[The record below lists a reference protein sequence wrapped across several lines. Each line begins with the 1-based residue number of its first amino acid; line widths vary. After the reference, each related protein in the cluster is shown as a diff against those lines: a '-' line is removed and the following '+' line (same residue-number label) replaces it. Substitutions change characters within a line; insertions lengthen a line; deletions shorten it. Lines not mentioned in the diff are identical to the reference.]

1 MCTSCVKTSGRLA
14 GWPKCCNFAAVMK
27 QILLFLLVLSGI
39 SARAQEPADTT
50 DRELNLDE
58 VVVTKKADG
67 RRRSRVDPVNTEIIT
82 GTELFRAACC
92 NLGESFTTNPS
103 VDVSYNDA
111 ATGAR
116 QIKLL
121 GLAGTYV
128 QMLTENIPNFRGSA
142 LPYGLGFIPGPWI
155 QSIQVSKG
163 ASSVKN
169 GYESI
174 SGQIN
179 IEIKKPQAPQEV
191 MANAYTD
198 LNGKVEVNA
207 NANQWITKKLSTG
220 LLVHGEKSLTD
231 HDSNHDGFMDM
242 PRVDQVAAMNRWAYV
257 SRNYIGQAGVK
268 FLAEKRRSGQ
278 STHHAHPDGDMPL
291 YEIGISTVR
300 WEAFAKNAYIFDHA
314 NNGNVALILSGS
326 NNNQH
331 SHYGGK
337 LYHVAQGN
345 LYGQLMFERT
355 FTKRHELS
363 VGISCNYDRYSQNL
377 RLSHDVEAEPFGWKQ
392 HETVT
397 GAYAQYTFNADS
409 KLLAMGGVRYD
420 YSTVYGSMFT
430 PRLHMRWNI
439 TEPMTWH
446 FSAGRGFRAPHIM
459 AENAFLLASSRSL
472 VFEPN
477 IRQEEAWNFGTGLG
491 YTLYV
496 ANKPL
501 KLDGEYYYTRF
512 NHQLVVDMDTDPHKV
527 FFRDLSGRSY
537 SHTVQL
543 EVTYPL
549 IQDMSITAAYR
560 YTDVKVDYGRGPVQ
574 KPLTS
579 RHKGLLTIGYA
590 PMMGLWQF
598 DVTCSVT
605 GGGRM
610 PSPYTMGNGELS
622 WSPTYKAYPQLSAQ
636 ITRNFRHWAI
646 YIGGENLTNYRQ
658 QRPVIGGENPWGTG
672 FDATMVYGP
681 LHGANAYIGFRYTWN
696 RF

>member
-1 MCTSCVKTSGRLA
+1 MKKTA
-14 GWPKCCNFAAVMK
+14 II
-27 QILLFLLVLSGI
+27 ILLLSLFSVDI
-39 SARAQEPADTT
+39 QAQEPADTT
-50 DRELNLDE
+50 DRSLDLDE
-58 VVVTKKADG
+58 VVVTKRADG
-67 RRRSRVDPVNTEIIT
+67 RRRLRVDPVNTEIIS

-142 LPYGLGFIPGPWI
+142 LPYGLGYIAGPWI

-191 MANAYTD
+191 MANGYAD
-198 LNGKVEVNA
+198 LNGKLEVNA
-207 NANQWITKKLSTG
+207 NANQWITKELSTA
-220 LLVHGEKSLTD
+220 LLVHGEKSTAD
-231 HDSNHDGFMDM
+231 HDSNHDSFMDM
-242 PRVDQVAAMNRWAYV
+242 PRVDQVAVMNRWAYV

-278 STHHAHPDGDMPL
+278 SEHHRDMMSELPL
-291 YEIGISTVR
+291 YQINISTVR

-345 LYGQLMFERT
+345 LYAQLMFERN

-363 VGISCNYDRYSQNL
+363 VGLSCNYDRYSQQL
-377 RLSHDVEAEPFGWKQ
+377 RLSHDASVEPWAWKQ
-392 HETVT
+392 HETVA

-409 KLLAMGGVRYD
+409 KLLLMGGVRYD
-420 YSTVYGSMFT
+420 YSTDYGSMFT
-430 PRLHMRWNI
+430 PRLHARWNI
-439 TEPMTWH
+439 SDALTWNV
-446 FSAGRGFRAPHIM
+446 SAGRGYRAPHIM
-459 AENAFLLASSRSL
+459 AENAFLLASSRAL
-472 VFEPN
+472 IFDPDV
-477 IRQEEAWNFGTGLG
+477 RQEEAWNFGTGLG
-491 YTLYV
+491 YTVYV

-501 KLDGEYYYTRF
+501 KLEGEYYYTHF
-512 NHQLVVDMDTDPHKV
+512 THQLLVDMDSNPHAV
-527 FFRDLSGRSY
+527 YFRDLNGRSY
-537 SHTVQL
+537 SHTVQV
-543 EVTYPL
+543 EATYPL

-560 YTDVKVDYGRGPVQ
+560 FTDVKVDYGQGLVQ

-579 RHKGLLTIGYA
+579 RHKGLVTVGYA

-610 PSPYTMGNGELS
+610 PSPYRMADGGLS
-622 WSPTYKAYPQLSAQ
+622 WEPEYKAYPQLSAQ
-636 ITRNFRHWAI
+636 VTRNFRHWAV
-646 YIGGENLTNYRQ
+646 YVGGENLTNYRQ

-672 FDATMVYGP
+672 FDATMVYAP
-681 LHGANAYIGFRYTWN
+681 LHGANVYVGFRYTWN
-696 RF
+696 RY

>member
-1 MCTSCVKTSGRLA
+1 MKKTA
-14 GWPKCCNFAAVMK
+14 II
-27 QILLFLLVLSGI
+27 ILLLSLFSVDI
-39 SARAQEPADTT
+39 QAQEPADTT
-50 DRELNLDE
+50 DRSLDLDE
-58 VVVTKKADG
+58 VVVTKRADG
-67 RRRSRVDPVNTEIIT
+67 RRRLRVDPVNTEIIS

-142 LPYGLGFIPGPWI
+142 LPYGLGYIAGPWI

-191 MANAYTD
+191 MANGYAD
-198 LNGKVEVNA
+198 LNGKLEVNA
-207 NANQWITKKLSTG
+207 NANQWITKELSTA
-220 LLVHGEKSLTD
+220 LLVHGEKSTAD
-231 HDSNHDGFMDM
+231 HDSNHDSFMDM
-242 PRVDQVAAMNRWAYV
+242 PRVDQVAVMNRWAYV

-278 STHHAHPDGDMPL
+278 SEHHRDMMSELPL
-291 YEIGISTVR
+291 YQINISTVR

-345 LYGQLMFERT
+345 LYAQLMFERN

-363 VGISCNYDRYSQNL
+363 VGLSCNYDRYSQQL
-377 RLSHDVEAEPFGWKQ
+377 RLSHDASVEPWAWKQ
-392 HETVT
+392 HETVA

-409 KLLAMGGVRYD
+409 KLLLMGGVRYD
-420 YSTVYGSMFT
+420 YSTDYGSMFT
-430 PRLHMRWNI
+430 PRLHARWNI
-439 TEPMTWH
+439 SDALTWNV
-446 FSAGRGFRAPHIM
+446 SAGRGYRAPHIM
-459 AENAFLLASSRSL
+459 AENAFLLASSRAL
-472 VFEPN
+472 IFDPDV
-477 IRQEEAWNFGTGLG
+477 RQEEAWNFGTGLG
-491 YTLYV
+491 YTVYV

-501 KLDGEYYYTRF
+501 KLEGEYYYTHF
-512 NHQLVVDMDTDPHKV
+512 THQLLVDMDSNPHAV
-527 FFRDLSGRSY
+527 YFRDLNGRSY
-537 SHTVQL
+537 SHTVQV
-543 EVTYPL
+543 EATYPL

-560 YTDVKVDYGRGPVQ
+560 FTDVKVDYGQGLVQ
-574 KPLTS
+574 KLLTS
-579 RHKGLLTIGYA
+579 RHKGLVTVGYA

-610 PSPYTMGNGELS
+610 PSPYRMADGGLS
-622 WSPTYKAYPQLSAQ
+622 WEPEYKAYPQLSAQ
-636 ITRNFRHWAI
+636 VTRNFRHWAV
-646 YIGGENLTNYRQ
+646 YVGGENLTNYRQ

-672 FDATMVYGP
+672 FDATMVYAP
-681 LHGANAYIGFRYTWN
+681 LHGANVYVGFRYTWN
-696 RF
+696 RY

>member
-1 MCTSCVKTSGRLA
+1 MKKTA
-14 GWPKCCNFAAVMK
+14 II
-27 QILLFLLVLSGI
+27 ILLLSLFSI
-39 SARAQEPADTT
+39 DIQAQEPADTT
-50 DRELNLDE
+50 DRSLDLDE
-58 VVVTKKADG
+58 VVVTKRADG
-67 RRRSRVDPVNTEIIT
+67 RRRLRVDPVNTEIIS

-142 LPYGLGFIPGPWI
+142 LPYGLGYIAGPWI

-191 MANAYTD
+191 MANGYAD
-198 LNGKVEVNA
+198 LNGKLEVNA
-207 NANQWITKKLSTG
+207 NANQWITKELSTA
-220 LLVHGEKSLTD
+220 LLVHGEKSTAD
-231 HDSNHDGFMDM
+231 HDSNHDSFMDM
-242 PRVDQVAAMNRWAYV
+242 PRVDQVAVMNRWAYV

-278 STHHAHPDGDMPL
+278 SEHHRDMMSELPL
-291 YEIGISTVR
+291 YQINISTVR

-345 LYGQLMFERT
+345 LYAQLMFERN

-363 VGISCNYDRYSQNL
+363 VGLSCNYDRYSQQL
-377 RLSHDVEAEPFGWKQ
+377 RLSHDASVEPWAWKQ
-392 HETVT
+392 HETVA

-409 KLLAMGGVRYD
+409 KLLLMGGVRYD
-420 YSTVYGSMFT
+420 YSTDYGSMFT
-430 PRLHMRWNI
+430 PRLHARWNI
-439 TEPMTWH
+439 SDALTWNV
-446 FSAGRGFRAPHIM
+446 SAGRGYRAPHIM
-459 AENAFLLASSRSL
+459 AENAFLLASSRAL
-472 VFEPN
+472 IFDPDV
-477 IRQEEAWNFGTGLG
+477 RQEEAWNFGTGLG
-491 YTLYV
+491 YTVYV

-501 KLDGEYYYTRF
+501 KLEGEYYYTHF
-512 NHQLVVDMDTDPHKV
+512 THQLLVDMDSNPHAV
-527 FFRDLSGRSY
+527 YFRDLNGRSY
-537 SHTVQL
+537 SHTVQV
-543 EVTYPL
+543 EATYPL

-560 YTDVKVDYGRGPVQ
+560 FTDVKVDYGQGLVQ

-579 RHKGLLTIGYA
+579 RHKGLVTVGYA

-610 PSPYTMGNGELS
+610 PSPYRMADGGLS
-622 WSPTYKAYPQLSAQ
+622 WEPEYKAYPQLSAQ
-636 ITRNFRHWAI
+636 VTRNFRHWAV
-646 YIGGENLTNYRQ
+646 YVGGENLTNYRQ

-672 FDATMVYGP
+672 FDATMVYAP
-681 LHGANAYIGFRYTWN
+681 LHGANVYVGFRYTWN
-696 RF
+696 RY

>member
-1 MCTSCVKTSGRLA
+1 MKKTA
-14 GWPKCCNFAAVMK
+14 II
-27 QILLFLLVLSGI
+27 ILLLSLFSVNI
-39 SARAQEPADTT
+39 QAQEPADTT
-50 DRELNLDE
+50 DRSLDLDE
-58 VVVTKKADG
+58 VVVTKRADG
-67 RRRSRVDPVNTEIIT
+67 RRRLRVDPVNTEIIS

-142 LPYGLGFIPGPWI
+142 LPYGLGYIAGPWI

-191 MANAYTD
+191 MANGYAD
-198 LNGKVEVNA
+198 LNGKLEVNA
-207 NANQWITKKLSTG
+207 NANQWITKELSTA
-220 LLVHGEKSLTD
+220 LLVHGEKSTAD
-231 HDSNHDGFMDM
+231 HDSNHDSFMDM
-242 PRVDQVAAMNRWAYV
+242 PRVDQVAVMNRWAYV

-278 STHHAHPDGDMPL
+278 SEHHRDMMSELPL
-291 YEIGISTVR
+291 YQINISTVR

-345 LYGQLMFERT
+345 LYAQLMFERN

-363 VGISCNYDRYSQNL
+363 VGLSCNYDRYSQQL
-377 RLSHDVEAEPFGWKQ
+377 RLSHDASVEPWAWKQ
-392 HETVT
+392 HETVA

-409 KLLAMGGVRYD
+409 KLLLMGGVRYD
-420 YSTVYGSMFT
+420 YSTDYGSMFT
-430 PRLHMRWNI
+430 PRLHARWNI
-439 TEPMTWH
+439 SDALTWNV
-446 FSAGRGFRAPHIM
+446 SAGRGYRTPHIM
-459 AENAFLLASSRSL
+459 AENAFLLASSRAL
-472 VFEPN
+472 IFEPDV
-477 IRQEEAWNFGTGLG
+477 RQEEAWNFGTGLG
-491 YTLYV
+491 YTVYV

-501 KLDGEYYYTRF
+501 KLEGEYYYTHF
-512 NHQLVVDMDTDPHKV
+512 THQLLVDMDSNPHAV
-527 FFRDLSGRSY
+527 YFRDLNGRSY
-537 SHTVQL
+537 SHTVQV
-543 EVTYPL
+543 EATYPL

-560 YTDVKVDYGRGPVQ
+560 FTDVKVDYGQGLVQ

-579 RHKGLLTIGYA
+579 RHKGLVTVGYA

-610 PSPYTMGNGELS
+610 PSPYRMADGGLS
-622 WSPTYKAYPQLSAQ
+622 WEPEYKAYPQLSAQ
-636 ITRNFRHWAI
+636 VTRNFRHWAV
-646 YIGGENLTNYRQ
+646 YVGGENLTNYRQ

-672 FDATMVYGP
+672 FDATMVYAP
-681 LHGANAYIGFRYTWN
+681 LHGANVYVGFRYTWN
-696 RF
+696 RY

>member
-1 MCTSCVKTSGRLA
+1 MKKTA
-14 GWPKCCNFAAVMK
+14 II
-27 QILLFLLVLSGI
+27 ILLLSLFSVNI
-39 SARAQEPADTT
+39 QAQEPADTT
-50 DRELNLDE
+50 DRSLDLDE
-58 VVVTKKADG
+58 VVVTKRADG
-67 RRRSRVDPVNTEIIT
+67 RRRLRVDPVNTEIIS

-142 LPYGLGFIPGPWI
+142 LPYGLGYIAGPWI

-191 MANAYTD
+191 MANGYAD
-198 LNGKVEVNA
+198 LNGKLEVNA
-207 NANQWITKKLSTG
+207 NANQWITKELSTA
-220 LLVHGEKSLTD
+220 LLVHGEKSTAD
-231 HDSNHDGFMDM
+231 HDSNHDSFMDM
-242 PRVDQVAAMNRWAYV
+242 PRVDQVAVMNRWAYV

-278 STHHAHPDGDMPL
+278 SEHHRNMMSELPL
-291 YEIGISTVR
+291 YQINISTVR

-345 LYGQLMFERT
+345 LYAQLMFERN

-363 VGISCNYDRYSQNL
+363 VGLSCNYDRYSQQL
-377 RLSHDVEAEPFGWKQ
+377 RLSHDASVEPWAWKQ
-392 HETVT
+392 HETVA

-409 KLLAMGGVRYD
+409 KLLLMGGVRYD
-420 YSTVYGSMFT
+420 YSTDYGSMFT
-430 PRLHMRWNI
+430 PRLHARWNI
-439 TEPMTWH
+439 SDALTWNV
-446 FSAGRGFRAPHIM
+446 SAGRGYRAPHIM
-459 AENAFLLASSRSL
+459 AENAFLLASSRAL
-472 VFEPN
+472 IFDPDV
-477 IRQEEAWNFGTGLG
+477 RQEEAWNFGTGLG
-491 YTLYV
+491 YTVYV

-501 KLDGEYYYTRF
+501 KLEGEYYYTHF
-512 NHQLVVDMDTDPHKV
+512 THQLLVDMDSNPHAV
-527 FFRDLSGRSY
+527 YFRDLNGRSY
-537 SHTVQL
+537 SHTVQV
-543 EVTYPL
+543 EATYPL

-560 YTDVKVDYGRGPVQ
+560 FTDVKVDYGQGLVQ

-579 RHKGLLTIGYA
+579 RHKGLVTVGYA

-610 PSPYTMGNGELS
+610 PSPYRMADGGLS
-622 WSPTYKAYPQLSAQ
+622 WEPEYKAYPQLSAQ
-636 ITRNFRHWAI
+636 VTRNFRHWAV
-646 YIGGENLTNYRQ
+646 YVGGENLTNYRQ

-672 FDATMVYGP
+672 FDATMVYAP
-681 LHGANAYIGFRYTWN
+681 LHGANVYVGFRYTWN
-696 RF
+696 RY

>member
-1 MCTSCVKTSGRLA
+1 MKKTA
-14 GWPKCCNFAAVMK
+14 II
-27 QILLFLLVLSGI
+27 ILLLSLFSVDI
-39 SARAQEPADTT
+39 QAQEPADTT
-50 DRELNLDE
+50 DRSLDLDE
-58 VVVTKKADG
+58 VVVTKRADG
-67 RRRSRVDPVNTEIIT
+67 RRRLRVDPVNTEIIS

-142 LPYGLGFIPGPWI
+142 LPYGLGYIAGPWI

-191 MANAYTD
+191 MANGYAD
-198 LNGKVEVNA
+198 LNGKLEVNA
-207 NANQWITKKLSTG
+207 NANQWITKELSTA
-220 LLVHGEKSLTD
+220 LLVHGEKSTAD
-231 HDSNHDGFMDM
+231 HDSNHDSFMDM
-242 PRVDQVAAMNRWAYV
+242 PRVDQVAVMNRWAYV

-278 STHHAHPDGDMPL
+278 SEHHRDMMSELPL
-291 YEIGISTVR
+291 YQINISTVR

-314 NNGNVALILSGS
+314 NNGNVALMLSGS

-345 LYGQLMFERT
+345 LYAQLMFERN

-363 VGISCNYDRYSQNL
+363 VGLSCNYDRYSQQL
-377 RLSHDVEAEPFGWKQ
+377 RLSHDASVEPWAWKQ
-392 HETVT
+392 HETVA

-409 KLLAMGGVRYD
+409 KLLLMGGVRYD
-420 YSTVYGSMFT
+420 YSTDYGSMFT
-430 PRLHMRWNI
+430 PRLHARWNI
-439 TEPMTWH
+439 SDALTWNV
-446 FSAGRGFRAPHIM
+446 SAGRGYRAPHIM
-459 AENAFLLASSRSL
+459 AENAFLLASSRAL
-472 VFEPN
+472 IFDPDV
-477 IRQEEAWNFGTGLG
+477 RQEEAWNFGTGLG
-491 YTLYV
+491 YTVYV

-501 KLDGEYYYTRF
+501 KLEGEYYYTHF
-512 NHQLVVDMDTDPHKV
+512 THQLLVDMDSNPHAV
-527 FFRDLSGRSY
+527 YFRDLNGRSY
-537 SHTVQL
+537 SHTVQV
-543 EVTYPL
+543 EATYPL

-560 YTDVKVDYGRGPVQ
+560 FTDVKVDYGHGLVQ

-579 RHKGLLTIGYA
+579 RHKGLVTVGYA

-610 PSPYTMGNGELS
+610 PSPYRMADGGLS
-622 WSPTYKAYPQLSAQ
+622 WEPEYKAYPQLSAQ
-636 ITRNFRHWAI
+636 VTRNFRHWAV
-646 YIGGENLTNYRQ
+646 YVGGENLTNYRQ

-672 FDATMVYGP
+672 FDATMVYAP
-681 LHGANAYIGFRYTWN
+681 LHGANVYVGFRYTWN
-696 RF
+696 RY

>member
-1 MCTSCVKTSGRLA
+1 MKKTA
-14 GWPKCCNFAAVMK
+14 II
-27 QILLFLLVLSGI
+27 ILLLSLFSVNI
-39 SARAQEPADTT
+39 QAQEPADTT
-50 DRELNLDE
+50 DRSLDLDE
-58 VVVTKKADG
+58 VVVTKRADG
-67 RRRSRVDPVNTEIIT
+67 RRRLRVDPVNTEIIS

-142 LPYGLGFIPGPWI
+142 LPYGLGYIAGPWI

-191 MANAYTD
+191 MANGYAD
-198 LNGKVEVNA
+198 LNGKLEVNA
-207 NANQWITKKLSTG
+207 NANQWITKELSTA
-220 LLVHGEKSLTD
+220 LLVHGEKSTAD
-231 HDSNHDGFMDM
+231 HDSNHDSFMDM
-242 PRVDQVAAMNRWAYV
+242 PRVDQVAVMNRWAYV

-278 STHHAHPDGDMPL
+278 SEHHRNMMSELPL
-291 YEIGISTVR
+291 YQINISTVR

-314 NNGNVALILSGS
+314 NNGNVALMLSGS

-345 LYGQLMFERT
+345 LYAQLMFERN

-363 VGISCNYDRYSQNL
+363 VGLSCNYDRYSQQL
-377 RLSHDVEAEPFGWKQ
+377 RLSHDASVEPWAWKQ
-392 HETVT
+392 HETVA
-397 GAYAQYTFNADS
+397 GAYAQYTFIADS
-409 KLLAMGGVRYD
+409 KLLLMGGVRYD
-420 YSTVYGSMFT
+420 YSTDYGSMFT
-430 PRLHMRWNI
+430 PRLHARWNI
-439 TEPMTWH
+439 SDALTWNV
-446 FSAGRGFRAPHIM
+446 SAGRGYRAPHIM
-459 AENAFLLASSRSL
+459 AENAFLLASSRAL
-472 VFEPN
+472 IFDPDV
-477 IRQEEAWNFGTGLG
+477 RQEEAWNFGTGLG
-491 YTLYV
+491 YTVYV

-501 KLDGEYYYTRF
+501 KLEGEYYYTHF
-512 NHQLVVDMDTDPHKV
+512 THQLLVDMDSNPHAV
-527 FFRDLSGRSY
+527 YFRDLNGRSY
-537 SHTVQL
+537 SHTVQV
-543 EVTYPL
+543 EATYPL

-560 YTDVKVDYGRGPVQ
+560 FTDVKVDYGQGLVQ

-579 RHKGLLTIGYA
+579 RHKGLVTVGYA

-610 PSPYTMGNGELS
+610 PSPYRMADGGMS
-622 WSPTYKAYPQLSAQ
+622 WEPEYKAYPQLSAQ
-636 ITRNFRHWAI
+636 VTRNFRHWAV
-646 YIGGENLTNYRQ
+646 YVGGENHTNYRQ

-672 FDATMVYGP
+672 FDATMVYAP
-681 LHGANAYIGFRYTWN
+681 LHGANVYVGFRYTWN
-696 RF
+696 RY

>member
-1 MCTSCVKTSGRLA
+1 MKKTA
-14 GWPKCCNFAAVMK
+14 II
-27 QILLFLLVLSGI
+27 ILLLSLFSVNI
-39 SARAQEPADTT
+39 QAQEPADTT
-50 DRELNLDE
+50 DRSLDLDE
-58 VVVTKKADG
+58 VVVTKRADG
-67 RRRSRVDPVNTEIIT
+67 RRRLRVDPVNTEIIS

-142 LPYGLGFIPGPWI
+142 LPYGLGYIAGPWI

-191 MANAYTD
+191 MANGYAD
-198 LNGKVEVNA
+198 LNGKLEVNA
-207 NANQWITKKLSTG
+207 NANQWITKELSTS
-220 LLVHGEKSLTD
+220 LLVHGEKSTAD
-231 HDSNHDGFMDM
+231 HDSNHDSFMDM
-242 PRVDQVAAMNRWAYV
+242 PRVDQVAVMNRWAYV

-278 STHHAHPDGDMPL
+278 SEHHRDMMSEQPL
-291 YEIGISTVR
+291 YQINISTVR

-345 LYGQLMFERT
+345 LYAQLMFERN
-355 FTKRHELS
+355 FTKRHELN
-363 VGISCNYDRYSQNL
+363 VGLSCNYDRYSQQL
-377 RLSHDVEAEPFGWKQ
+377 RLSHDASVEPWAWKQ
-392 HETVT
+392 HETVA

-409 KLLAMGGVRYD
+409 KLLLMGGVRYD
-420 YSTVYGSMFT
+420 YSTDYGSMFT
-430 PRLHMRWNI
+430 PRLHARWNI
-439 TEPMTWH
+439 SDALTWNV
-446 FSAGRGFRAPHIM
+446 SAGRGYRAPHIM
-459 AENAFLLASSRSL
+459 AENAFLLASSRAL
-472 VFEPN
+472 IFDPDV
-477 IRQEEAWNFGTGLG
+477 RQEEAWNFGTGLG
-491 YTLYV
+491 YTVYV

-501 KLDGEYYYTRF
+501 KLEGEYYYTHF
-512 NHQLVVDMDTDPHKV
+512 THQLLVDMDSNPHAV
-527 FFRDLSGRSY
+527 YFRDLNGRSY
-537 SHTVQL
+537 SHTVQV
-543 EVTYPL
+543 EATYPL

-560 YTDVKVDYGRGPVQ
+560 FTDVKVDYGQGLVQ

-579 RHKGLLTIGYA
+579 RHKGLVTVGYA

-610 PSPYTMGNGELS
+610 PSPYRMADGGLS
-622 WSPTYKAYPQLSAQ
+622 WEPEYKAYPQLSAQ
-636 ITRNFRHWAI
+636 VTRNFRHWAV
-646 YIGGENLTNYRQ
+646 YVGGENLTNYRQ

-672 FDATMVYGP
+672 FDATMVYAP
-681 LHGANAYIGFRYTWN
+681 LHGANVYVGFRYTWN
-696 RF
+696 RY

>member
-1 MCTSCVKTSGRLA
+1 MKKTA
-14 GWPKCCNFAAVMK
+14 II
-27 QILLFLLVLSGI
+27 ILLLSLFSVNI
-39 SARAQEPADTT
+39 QAQEPADTT
-50 DRELNLDE
+50 DRSLDLDE
-58 VVVTKKADG
+58 VVVTKRADG
-67 RRRSRVDPVNTEIIT
+67 RRRLRVDPVNTEIIS

-142 LPYGLGFIPGPWI
+142 LPYGLGYIAGPWI

-191 MANAYTD
+191 MANGYAD
-198 LNGKVEVNA
+198 LNGKLEVNA
-207 NANQWITKKLSTG
+207 NANQWITKELSTA
-220 LLVHGEKSLTD
+220 LLVHGEKSTAD
-231 HDSNHDGFMDM
+231 HDSNHDSFMDM
-242 PRVDQVAAMNRWAYV
+242 PRVDQVAVMNRWAYV

-278 STHHAHPDGDMPL
+278 SGHHRNMMSELPL
-291 YEIGISTVR
+291 YQINISTVR

-314 NNGNVALILSGS
+314 NNGNVALMLSGS

-345 LYGQLMFERT
+345 LYAQLMFERN

-363 VGISCNYDRYSQNL
+363 VGLSCNYDRYSQQL
-377 RLSHDVEAEPFGWKQ
+377 RLSHDASVEPWAWKQ
-392 HETVT
+392 HETVA

-409 KLLAMGGVRYD
+409 KLLLMGGVRYD
-420 YSTVYGSMFT
+420 YSTDYGSMFT
-430 PRLHMRWNI
+430 PRLHARWNI
-439 TEPMTWH
+439 SDALTWNV
-446 FSAGRGFRAPHIM
+446 SAGRGYRAPHIM
-459 AENAFLLASSRSL
+459 AENAFLLASSRAL
-472 VFEPN
+472 IFDPDV
-477 IRQEEAWNFGTGLG
+477 RQEEAWNFGTGLG
-491 YTLYV
+491 YTVYV

-501 KLDGEYYYTRF
+501 KLEGEYYYTHF
-512 NHQLVVDMDTDPHKV
+512 THQLLVDMDSNPHAV
-527 FFRDLSGRSY
+527 YFRDLNGRSY
-537 SHTVQL
+537 SHTVQV
-543 EVTYPL
+543 EATYPL

-560 YTDVKVDYGRGPVQ
+560 FTDVKVDYGQGLVQ

-579 RHKGLLTIGYA
+579 RHKGLVTVGYA

-610 PSPYTMGNGELS
+610 PSPYRMADGGLS
-622 WSPTYKAYPQLSAQ
+622 WEPEYKAYPQLSAQ
-636 ITRNFRHWAI
+636 VTRNFRHWAV
-646 YIGGENLTNYRQ
+646 YVGGENLTNYRQ
-658 QRPVIGGENPWGTG
+658 QRPVIGGENPRGTG
-672 FDATMVYGP
+672 FDATMVYAP
-681 LHGANAYIGFRYTWN
+681 LHGANVYVGFRYTWN
-696 RF
+696 RY

>member
-1 MCTSCVKTSGRLA
+1 MKKTA
-14 GWPKCCNFAAVMK
+14 II
-27 QILLFLLVLSGI
+27 ILLLSLFSVNI
-39 SARAQEPADTT
+39 QAQEPADTT
-50 DRELNLDE
+50 DRSLDLDE
-58 VVVTKKADG
+58 VVVTKRADG
-67 RRRSRVDPVNTEIIT
+67 RRRLRVDPVNTEIIS

-142 LPYGLGFIPGPWI
+142 LPYGLGYIAGPWI

-191 MANAYTD
+191 MANGYAD
-198 LNGKVEVNA
+198 LNGKLEVNA
-207 NANQWITKKLSTG
+207 NANQWITKELSTA
-220 LLVHGEKSLTD
+220 LLVHGEKSTTD
-231 HDSNHDGFMDM
+231 HDSNHDSFMDM
-242 PRVDQVAAMNRWAYV
+242 PRVDQVAVMNRWAYV

-278 STHHAHPDGDMPL
+278 SEHHRDMMSELPL
-291 YEIGISTVR
+291 YQINISTVR

-345 LYGQLMFERT
+345 LYAQLMFERN

-363 VGISCNYDRYSQNL
+363 VGLSCNYDRYSQQL
-377 RLSHDVEAEPFGWKQ
+377 RLSHDASVEPWAWKQ
-392 HETVT
+392 HETVA

-409 KLLAMGGVRYD
+409 KLLLMGGVRYD
-420 YSTVYGSMFT
+420 YSTDYGSMFT
-430 PRLHMRWNI
+430 PRLHARWNI
-439 TEPMTWH
+439 SDALTWNV
-446 FSAGRGFRAPHIM
+446 SAGRGYRAPHIM
-459 AENAFLLASSRSL
+459 AENTFLLASSRAL
-472 VFEPN
+472 IFDPDV
-477 IRQEEAWNFGTGLG
+477 RQEEAWNFGTGLG
-491 YTLYV
+491 YTVYV

-501 KLDGEYYYTRF
+501 KLEGEYYYTHF
-512 NHQLVVDMDTDPHKV
+512 THQLLVDMDSNPHAV
-527 FFRDLSGRSY
+527 YFRDLNGRSY
-537 SHTVQL
+537 SHTVQV
-543 EVTYPL
+543 EATYPL

-560 YTDVKVDYGRGPVQ
+560 FTDVKVDYGQGLVQ

-579 RHKGLLTIGYA
+579 RHKGLVTVGYA
-590 PMMGLWQF
+590 PKMGLWQF

-610 PSPYTMGNGELS
+610 PSPYRMADGGLS
-622 WSPTYKAYPQLSAQ
+622 WELEYKAYPQLSAQ
-636 ITRNFRHWAI
+636 VTRNFRHWAV
-646 YIGGENLTNYRQ
+646 YVGGENLTNYRQ

-672 FDATMVYGP
+672 FDATMVYAP
-681 LHGANAYIGFRYTWN
+681 LHGANVYVGFRYTWN
-696 RF
+696 RY

>member
-1 MCTSCVKTSGRLA
+1 MKKTA
-14 GWPKCCNFAAVMK
+14 II
-27 QILLFLLVLSGI
+27 ILLLSLFSVDI
-39 SARAQEPADTT
+39 QAQEPADTT
-50 DRELNLDE
+50 DRSLDLDE
-58 VVVTKKADG
+58 VVVTKRADG
-67 RRRSRVDPVNTEIIT
+67 RRRLRVDPVNTEIIS

-142 LPYGLGFIPGPWI
+142 LPYGLGYIAGPWI
-155 QSIQVSKG
+155 QSIQVGKG

-191 MANAYTD
+191 MANGYAD
-198 LNGKVEVNA
+198 LNGKLEVNA
-207 NANQWITKKLSTG
+207 NANQWITKELSTA
-220 LLVHGEKSLTD
+220 LLVHGEKSTAD
-231 HDSNHDGFMDM
+231 HDSNHDSFMDM
-242 PRVDQVAAMNRWAYV
+242 PRVDQVAVMNRWAYV

-278 STHHAHPDGDMPL
+278 SEHHRDMMSELPL
-291 YEIGISTVR
+291 YQINISTVR

-331 SHYGGK
+331 SHYGDK

-345 LYGQLMFERT
+345 LYAQLMFERN

-363 VGISCNYDRYSQNL
+363 VGLSCNYDRYSQQL
-377 RLSHDVEAEPFGWKQ
+377 RLSHDASVEPWAWKQ
-392 HETVT
+392 HETVA

-409 KLLAMGGVRYD
+409 KLLLMGGVRYD
-420 YSTVYGSMFT
+420 YSTDYGSMFT
-430 PRLHMRWNI
+430 PRLHARWNI
-439 TEPMTWH
+439 SDALTWNV
-446 FSAGRGFRAPHIM
+446 SAGRGYRAPHIM
-459 AENAFLLASSRSL
+459 AENAFLLASSRAL
-472 VFEPN
+472 IFDPDV
-477 IRQEEAWNFGTGLG
+477 RQEEAWNFGTGLG
-491 YTLYV
+491 YTVYV

-501 KLDGEYYYTRF
+501 KLEGEYYYTHF
-512 NHQLVVDMDTDPHKV
+512 THQLLVDMDSNPHAV
-527 FFRDLSGRSY
+527 YFRDLNGRSY
-537 SHTVQL
+537 SHTVQV
-543 EVTYPL
+543 EATYPL

-560 YTDVKVDYGRGPVQ
+560 FTDVKVDYGQGLVQ

-579 RHKGLLTIGYA
+579 RHKGLVTVGYA

-610 PSPYTMGNGELS
+610 PSPYRMADGGLS
-622 WSPTYKAYPQLSAQ
+622 WEPEYKAYPQLSAQ
-636 ITRNFRHWAI
+636 VTRNFRHWAV
-646 YIGGENLTNYRQ
+646 YVGGENLTNYRQ
-658 QRPVIGGENPWGTG
+658 QRPVIGSENPWGTG
-672 FDATMVYGP
+672 FDATMVYAP
-681 LHGANAYIGFRYTWN
+681 LHGANVYVGFRYTWN
-696 RF
+696 RY

>member
-1 MCTSCVKTSGRLA
+1 MKKTA
-14 GWPKCCNFAAVMK
+14 II
-27 QILLFLLVLSGI
+27 ILLLSLFSI
-39 SARAQEPADTT
+39 DIQAQEPADTT
-50 DRELNLDE
+50 DRSLDLDE
-58 VVVTKKADG
+58 VVVTKRADG
-67 RRRSRVDPVNTEIIT
+67 RRRLRVDPVNTEIIS

-142 LPYGLGFIPGPWI
+142 LPYGLGYIAGPWI

-191 MANAYTD
+191 MANGYAD
-198 LNGKVEVNA
+198 LNGKLEVNA
-207 NANQWITKKLSTG
+207 NANQWITKELSTA
-220 LLVHGEKSLTD
+220 LLVHGEKSTAD
-231 HDSNHDGFMDM
+231 HDSNHDSFMDM
-242 PRVDQVAAMNRWAYV
+242 PRVDQVAVMNRWAYV

-278 STHHAHPDGDMPL
+278 SEHHRNMMSELPL
-291 YEIGISTVR
+291 YQINIATVR

-314 NNGNVALILSGS
+314 NNGNVALMLSGS

-345 LYGQLMFERT
+345 LYAQLMFERN

-363 VGISCNYDRYSQNL
+363 VGLSCNYDRYSQQL
-377 RLSHDVEAEPFGWKQ
+377 RLSHDASVEPWAWKQ
-392 HETVT
+392 HETVA

-409 KLLAMGGVRYD
+409 KLLLMGGVRYD
-420 YSTVYGSMFT
+420 YSTDYGSMFT
-430 PRLHMRWNI
+430 PRLHARWNI
-439 TEPMTWH
+439 SDALTWNV
-446 FSAGRGFRAPHIM
+446 SAGRGYRAPHIM
-459 AENAFLLASSRSL
+459 AENAFLLASSRAL
-472 VFEPN
+472 IFDPDV
-477 IRQEEAWNFGTGLG
+477 RQEEAWNFGTGLG
-491 YTLYV
+491 YTVYV

-501 KLDGEYYYTRF
+501 KLEGEYYYTHF
-512 NHQLVVDMDTDPHKV
+512 THQLLVDMDSNPHAV
-527 FFRDLSGRSY
+527 YFRDLNGHSY
-537 SHTVQL
+537 SHTVQV
-543 EVTYPL
+543 EATYPL

-560 YTDVKVDYGRGPVQ
+560 FTDVKVDYGQGLVQ

-579 RHKGLLTIGYA
+579 RHKGLVTVGYA

-610 PSPYTMGNGELS
+610 PSPYRMADGGLS
-622 WSPTYKAYPQLSAQ
+622 WEPEYKAYPQLSAQ
-636 ITRNFRHWAI
+636 VTRNFRHWAV
-646 YIGGENLTNYRQ
+646 YVGGENLTNYRQ

-672 FDATMVYGP
+672 FDATMVYAP
-681 LHGANAYIGFRYTWN
+681 LHGANVYVGFRYTWN
-696 RF
+696 RY

>member
-1 MCTSCVKTSGRLA
+1 MKKTA
-14 GWPKCCNFAAVMK
+14 IT
-27 QILLFLLVLSGI
+27 ILLLSLFCVNNQ
-39 SARAQEPADTT
+39 AQEPADTT
-50 DRELNLDE
+50 DRSLDLDE
-58 VVVTKKADG
+58 VVVTKRADG
-67 RRRSRVDPVNTEIIT
+67 RRRLRVDPVNTEIIS

-142 LPYGLGFIPGPWI
+142 LPYGLGYIAGPWI

-191 MANAYTD
+191 MANGYAD
-198 LNGKVEVNA
+198 LNGKLEVNA
-207 NANQWITKKLSTG
+207 NANQWITKELSTA
-220 LLVHGEKSLTD
+220 LLVHGEKSTAD
-231 HDSNHDGFMDM
+231 HDSNHDSFMDM
-242 PRVDQVAAMNRWAYV
+242 PRVDQVAVMNRWAYV

-278 STHHAHPDGDMPL
+278 SEHHRDMMSEQPL
-291 YEIGISTVR
+291 YQINISTVR

-314 NNGNVALILSGS
+314 NNGNVALMLSGS

-345 LYGQLMFERT
+345 LYAQLMFERN

-363 VGISCNYDRYSQNL
+363 VGLSCNYDRYSQQL
-377 RLSHDVEAEPFGWKQ
+377 RLSHDASVEPWAWKQ
-392 HETVT
+392 HETVA

-409 KLLAMGGVRYD
+409 KLLLMGGVRYD
-420 YSTVYGSMFT
+420 YSTDYGSMFT
-430 PRLHMRWNI
+430 PRLHARWNI
-439 TEPMTWH
+439 SDALTWNV
-446 FSAGRGFRAPHIM
+446 SAGRGYRAPHIM
-459 AENAFLLASSRSL
+459 AENAFLLASSRAL
-472 VFEPN
+472 VFDPDV
-477 IRQEEAWNFGTGLG
+477 RQEEAWNFGTGLG
-491 YTLYV
+491 YTVYV

-501 KLDGEYYYTRF
+501 KLEGEYYYTHF
-512 NHQLVVDMDTDPHKV
+512 THQLLVDMDSNPHAV
-527 FFRDLSGRSY
+527 YFRDLNGRSY
-537 SHTVQL
+537 SHTVQV
-543 EVTYPL
+543 EATYPL

-560 YTDVKVDYGRGPVQ
+560 YTDVKVDYGQGLVQ

-579 RHKGLLTIGYA
+579 RHKGLVTVGYA

-605 GGGRM
+605 GGCRM
-610 PSPYTMGNGELS
+610 PSPYRMADGRQS
-622 WSPTYKAYPQLSAQ
+622 WEPEYKAYPQLSAQ
-636 ITRNFRHWAI
+636 VTRNFRHWAV
-646 YIGGENLTNYRQ
+646 YVGGENLTNYRQ
-658 QRPVIGGENPWGTG
+658 QRLVIGGENPWGTG
-672 FDATMVYGP
+672 FDATMVYAP
-681 LHGANAYIGFRYTWN
+681 LHGANVYVGFRYTWN
-696 RF
+696 RY

>member
-1 MCTSCVKTSGRLA
+1 MKKTA
-14 GWPKCCNFAAVMK
+14 II
-27 QILLFLLVLSGI
+27 ILLLSLFSVNI
-39 SARAQEPADTT
+39 QAQEPADTT
-50 DRELNLDE
+50 DRSLDLDE
-58 VVVTKKADG
+58 VVVTKRADG
-67 RRRSRVDPVNTEIIT
+67 RRRLRVDPVNTEIIS

-142 LPYGLGFIPGPWI
+142 LPYGLGYIAGPWI

-174 SGQIN
+174 TGQIN

-191 MANAYTD
+191 MANGYAD
-198 LNGKVEVNA
+198 LNGKLEVNA
-207 NANQWITKKLSTG
+207 NANQWITKELSTA
-220 LLVHGEKSLTD
+220 LLVHGEKSTAD
-231 HDSNHDGFMDM
+231 HDSNHDSFMDM
-242 PRVDQVAAMNRWAYV
+242 PRVDQVAVMNRWAYV

-278 STHHAHPDGDMPL
+278 SEHHRDMMSEQPL
-291 YEIGISTVR
+291 YQINISTVR

-345 LYGQLMFERT
+345 LYAQLMFERN

-363 VGISCNYDRYSQNL
+363 VGLSCNYDRYSQRL
-377 RLSHDVEAEPFGWKQ
+377 RLSHDASVEPWAWKQ
-392 HETVT
+392 HETVA

-409 KLLAMGGVRYD
+409 KLLLMGGVRYD
-420 YSTVYGSMFT
+420 YSTDYGSMFT
-430 PRLHMRWNI
+430 PRLHARWNI
-439 TEPMTWH
+439 SDALTWNV
-446 FSAGRGFRAPHIM
+446 SAGRGYRAPHMM
-459 AENAFLLASSRSL
+459 AENAFLLASSRAL
-472 VFEPN
+472 IFDPDV
-477 IRQEEAWNFGTGLG
+477 RQEEAWNFGTGLG
-491 YTLYV
+491 YTVYV

-501 KLDGEYYYTRF
+501 KLEGEYYYTHF
-512 NHQLVVDMDTDPHKV
+512 THQLLVDMDSNPHAV
-527 FFRDLSGRSY
+527 YFRDLNGRSY
-537 SHTVQL
+537 SHTVQV
-543 EVTYPL
+543 EATYPL

-560 YTDVKVDYGRGPVQ
+560 FTDVKVDYGQGLVQ

-579 RHKGLLTIGYA
+579 RHKGLVTVGYA

-610 PSPYTMGNGELS
+610 PSPYRMADGGLS
-622 WSPTYKAYPQLSAQ
+622 WESEYKAYPQLSAQ
-636 ITRNFRHWAI
+636 VTRNFRHWAV
-646 YIGGENLTNYRQ
+646 YVGGENLTNYRQ
-658 QRPVIGGENPWGTG
+658 QRPVVGGENPWGTG
-672 FDATMVYGP
+672 FDATMVYAP
-681 LHGANAYIGFRYTWN
+681 LHGANVYVGFRYTWN
-696 RF
+696 RY

>member
-1 MCTSCVKTSGRLA
+1 MKKTA
-14 GWPKCCNFAAVMK
+14 II
-27 QILLFLLVLSGI
+27 ILLLSLFSVDI
-39 SARAQEPADTT
+39 QAQEPADTT
-50 DRELNLDE
+50 DRSLDLDE
-58 VVVTKKADG
+58 VVVTKRADG
-67 RRRSRVDPVNTEIIT
+67 RRRLRVDPVNTEIIS

-142 LPYGLGFIPGPWI
+142 LPYGLGYIAGPWI

-191 MANAYTD
+191 MANGYAD
-198 LNGKVEVNA
+198 LNGKLEVNA
-207 NANQWITKKLSTG
+207 NANQWITKELSTA
-220 LLVHGEKSLTD
+220 LLVHGEKSTAD
-231 HDSNHDGFMDM
+231 HDSNHDSFMDM
-242 PRVDQVAAMNRWAYV
+242 PRVDQVAVMNRWAYV

-278 STHHAHPDGDMPL
+278 SEHHRDMMSELPL
-291 YEIGISTVR
+291 YQINISTVR

-345 LYGQLMFERT
+345 LYAQLMFERN

-363 VGISCNYDRYSQNL
+363 VGLSCNYDRYSQQL
-377 RLSHDVEAEPFGWKQ
+377 RLSHDASVEPWAWKQ
-392 HETVT
+392 HETVA

-409 KLLAMGGVRYD
+409 KLLLMGGVRYD
-420 YSTVYGSMFT
+420 YSTDYGSMFT
-430 PRLHMRWNI
+430 PRLHARWNI
-439 TEPMTWH
+439 SDALTWNV
-446 FSAGRGFRAPHIM
+446 SAGRGYRAPHIM
-459 AENAFLLASSRSL
+459 AENAFLLASSRAL
-472 VFEPN
+472 IFDPDV
-477 IRQEEAWNFGTGLG
+477 RQEEAWNFGTGLG
-491 YTLYV
+491 YTVYV

-501 KLDGEYYYTRF
+501 KLEGEYYYTHF
-512 NHQLVVDMDTDPHKV
+512 THQLLVDMDSNPHAV
-527 FFRDLSGRSY
+527 YFRDLNGRSY
-537 SHTVQL
+537 SHTVQV
-543 EVTYPL
+543 EATYPL

-560 YTDVKVDYGRGPVQ
+560 FTDVKVDYGQGLVQ

-579 RHKGLLTIGYA
+579 RHKGLVTVGYA

-610 PSPYTMGNGELS
+610 PSPYRMADGGLS
-622 WSPTYKAYPQLSAQ
+622 WEPEYKAYPQLSAQ
-636 ITRNFRHWAI
+636 VTRNFRHWAV
-646 YIGGENLTNYRQ
+646 YVGGENLTNYRQ
-658 QRPVIGGENPWGTG
+658 RRPVIGGENPWGTG
-672 FDATMVYGP
+672 FDATMVYAP
-681 LHGANAYIGFRYTWN
+681 LHGANVYVGFRYTWN
-696 RF
+696 RY

>member
-1 MCTSCVKTSGRLA
+1 MKKTA
-14 GWPKCCNFAAVMK
+14 II
-27 QILLFLLVLSGI
+27 ILLLSLFSVNI
-39 SARAQEPADTT
+39 QAQEPADTT
-50 DRELNLDE
+50 DRSLDLDE
-58 VVVTKKADG
+58 VVVTKRADG
-67 RRRSRVDPVNTEIIT
+67 RRRLRVDPVNTEIIS

-142 LPYGLGFIPGPWI
+142 LPYGLGYIAGPWI

-191 MANAYTD
+191 MANGYAD
-198 LNGKVEVNA
+198 LNGKLEVNA
-207 NANQWITKKLSTG
+207 NANQWITKELSTA
-220 LLVHGEKSLTD
+220 LLVHGEKSTAD
-231 HDSNHDGFMDM
+231 HDSNHDSFMDM
-242 PRVDQVAAMNRWAYV
+242 PRVDQVAVMNRWAYV

-278 STHHAHPDGDMPL
+278 SEHHRNMMSELPL
-291 YEIGISTVR
+291 YQINISTVR

-345 LYGQLMFERT
+345 LYAQLMFERN

-363 VGISCNYDRYSQNL
+363 VGLSCNYDRYSQQL
-377 RLSHDVEAEPFGWKQ
+377 RLSHDASVEPWAWKQ
-392 HETVT
+392 HETVA

-409 KLLAMGGVRYD
+409 KLLLMGGVRYD
-420 YSTVYGSMFT
+420 YSTDYGSMFT
-430 PRLHMRWNI
+430 PRLHARWNI
-439 TEPMTWH
+439 SDALTWNV
-446 FSAGRGFRAPHIM
+446 SAGRGYRAPHIM
-459 AENAFLLASSRSL
+459 AENAFLLASSRAL
-472 VFEPN
+472 IFDPDV
-477 IRQEEAWNFGTGLG
+477 RQEEAWNFGSGLG
-491 YTLYV
+491 YTVYV

-501 KLDGEYYYTRF
+501 KLEGEYYYTHF
-512 NHQLVVDMDTDPHKV
+512 THQLLVDMDSNPHAV
-527 FFRDLSGRSY
+527 YFRDLNGRSY
-537 SHTVQL
+537 SHTVQV
-543 EVTYPL
+543 EATYPL

-560 YTDVKVDYGRGPVQ
+560 FTDVKVDYGQGLVQ

-579 RHKGLLTIGYA
+579 RHKGLVTVGYA

-610 PSPYTMGNGELS
+610 PSPYRMADGGLS
-622 WSPTYKAYPQLSAQ
+622 WEPEYKAYPQLSAQ
-636 ITRNFRHWAI
+636 VTRNFRHWAV
-646 YIGGENLTNYRQ
+646 YVGGENLTNYRQ

-672 FDATMVYGP
+672 FDATMVYAP
-681 LHGANAYIGFRYTWN
+681 LHGANVYVGFRYTWN
-696 RF
+696 RY

>member
-1 MCTSCVKTSGRLA
+1 MKKTA
-14 GWPKCCNFAAVMK
+14 II
-27 QILLFLLVLSGI
+27 ILLLSLFSI
-39 SARAQEPADTT
+39 DIQAQEPADTT
-50 DRELNLDE
+50 DRSLDLDE
-58 VVVTKKADG
+58 VVVTKRADG
-67 RRRSRVDPVNTEIIT
+67 RRRLRVDPVNTEIIS

-142 LPYGLGFIPGPWI
+142 LPYGLGYIAGPWI

-191 MANAYTD
+191 MANGYAD
-198 LNGKVEVNA
+198 LNGKLEVNA
-207 NANQWITKKLSTG
+207 NANQWITKELSTA
-220 LLVHGEKSLTD
+220 LLVHGEKSTAD
-231 HDSNHDGFMDM
+231 HDSNHDSFMDM
-242 PRVDQVAAMNRWAYV
+242 PRVDQVAVMNRWAYV

-278 STHHAHPDGDMPL
+278 SEHHRDMMSELPL
-291 YEIGISTVR
+291 YQINISTVR

-314 NNGNVALILSGS
+314 NNGNVALMLSGS

-345 LYGQLMFERT
+345 LYAQLMFERN

-363 VGISCNYDRYSQNL
+363 VGLSCNYDRYSQQL
-377 RLSHDVEAEPFGWKQ
+377 RLSHDASVEPWAWKQ
-392 HETVT
+392 HETVA

-409 KLLAMGGVRYD
+409 KLLLMGGVRYD
-420 YSTVYGSMFT
+420 YSTDYGSMFT
-430 PRLHMRWNI
+430 PRLHARWNI
-439 TEPMTWH
+439 SDALTWNV
-446 FSAGRGFRAPHIM
+446 SAGRGYRAPHIM
-459 AENAFLLASSRSL
+459 AENAFLLASSRALIFDSD
-472 VFEPN
+472 V
-477 IRQEEAWNFGTGLG
+477 RQEEAWNFGTGLG
-491 YTLYV
+491 YTVYV

-501 KLDGEYYYTRF
+501 KLEGEYYYTHF
-512 NHQLVVDMDTDPHKV
+512 THQLLVDMDSNPHAV
-527 FFRDLSGRSY
+527 YFRDLNGRSY
-537 SHTVQL
+537 SHTVQV
-543 EVTYPL
+543 EATYPL

-560 YTDVKVDYGRGPVQ
+560 FTDVKVDYGQGLVQ

-579 RHKGLLTIGYA
+579 RHKGLVTVGYA

-610 PSPYTMGNGELS
+610 PSPYRMADGGLS
-622 WSPTYKAYPQLSAQ
+622 WEPEYKAYPQLSAQ
-636 ITRNFRHWAI
+636 VTRNFRHWAV
-646 YIGGENLTNYRQ
+646 YVGGENLTNYRQ

-672 FDATMVYGP
+672 FDATMVYAP
-681 LHGANAYIGFRYTWN
+681 LHGANVYVGFRYTWN
-696 RF
+696 RY

>member
-1 MCTSCVKTSGRLA
+1 MKKTA
-14 GWPKCCNFAAVMK
+14 II
-27 QILLFLLVLSGI
+27 ILLLSLFSVNI
-39 SARAQEPADTT
+39 QAQEPADTT
-50 DRELNLDE
+50 DRSLDLDE
-58 VVVTKKADG
+58 VVVTKRADG
-67 RRRSRVDPVNTEIIT
+67 RRRLRVDPVNTEIIS

-142 LPYGLGFIPGPWI
+142 LPYGLGYIAGPWI

-191 MANAYTD
+191 MANGYAD
-198 LNGKVEVNA
+198 LNGKLEVNA
-207 NANQWITKKLSTG
+207 NANQWITKELSTA
-220 LLVHGEKSLTD
+220 LLVHGEKSTAD
-231 HDSNHDGFMDM
+231 HDSNHDSFMDM
-242 PRVDQVAAMNRWAYV
+242 PRVDQVAVMNRWAYV

-278 STHHAHPDGDMPL
+278 SEHHRDMMSELPL
-291 YEIGISTVR
+291 YQINISTVR

-345 LYGQLMFERT
+345 LYAQLMFERN

-363 VGISCNYDRYSQNL
+363 VGLSCNYDRYSQQL
-377 RLSHDVEAEPFGWKQ
+377 RLSHDASVEPWAWKQ
-392 HETVT
+392 HETVA

-409 KLLAMGGVRYD
+409 KLLLMGGVRYD
-420 YSTVYGSMFT
+420 YSTDYGSMFT
-430 PRLHMRWNI
+430 PRLHARWNI
-439 TEPMTWH
+439 SDALTWNV
-446 FSAGRGFRAPHIM
+446 SAGRGYRTPHIM
-459 AENAFLLASSRSL
+459 AENAFLLASSRAL
-472 VFEPN
+472 IFDPDV
-477 IRQEEAWNFGTGLG
+477 RQEEAWNFGTGLG
-491 YTLYV
+491 YTVYV

-501 KLDGEYYYTRF
+501 KLEGEYYYTHF
-512 NHQLVVDMDTDPHKV
+512 THQLLVDMDSNPHAV
-527 FFRDLSGRSY
+527 YFRDLNGRSY
-537 SHTVQL
+537 SHTVQV
-543 EVTYPL
+543 EATYPL

-560 YTDVKVDYGRGPVQ
+560 FTDVKVDYGQGLVQ

-579 RHKGLLTIGYA
+579 RHKGLVTVGYA

-610 PSPYTMGNGELS
+610 PSPYRMADGGLS
-622 WSPTYKAYPQLSAQ
+622 WEPEYKAYPQLSAQ
-636 ITRNFRHWAI
+636 VTRNFRHWAV
-646 YIGGENLTNYRQ
+646 YVGGENLTNYRQ

-672 FDATMVYGP
+672 FDATMVYAP
-681 LHGANAYIGFRYTWN
+681 LHGANVYVGFRYTWN
-696 RF
+696 RY

>member
-1 MCTSCVKTSGRLA
+1 MKKTA
-14 GWPKCCNFAAVMK
+14 II
-27 QILLFLLVLSGI
+27 ILLLSLFSVNI
-39 SARAQEPADTT
+39 QAQEPADTT
-50 DRELNLDE
+50 DRSLDLDE
-58 VVVTKKADG
+58 VVVTKRADG
-67 RRRSRVDPVNTEIIT
+67 RRRLRVDPVNTEIIS

-142 LPYGLGFIPGPWI
+142 LPYGLGYIAGPWI

-191 MANAYTD
+191 MANGYAD
-198 LNGKVEVNA
+198 LNGKLEVNA
-207 NANQWITKKLSTG
+207 NANQWITKELSTA
-220 LLVHGEKSLTD
+220 LLVHGEKSTAD
-231 HDSNHDGFMDM
+231 HDSNHDSFMDM
-242 PRVDQVAAMNRWAYV
+242 PRVDQVAVMNRWAYV

-278 STHHAHPDGDMPL
+278 SEHHRDMMSELPL
-291 YEIGISTVR
+291 YQINISTVR

-345 LYGQLMFERT
+345 LYAQLMFERN

-363 VGISCNYDRYSQNL
+363 VGLSCNYDRYSQQL
-377 RLSHDVEAEPFGWKQ
+377 RLSHDASVEPWAWKQ
-392 HETVT
+392 HETVA

-409 KLLAMGGVRYD
+409 KLLLMGGVRYD
-420 YSTVYGSMFT
+420 YSTDYGSMFT
-430 PRLHMRWNI
+430 PRLHARWNI
-439 TEPMTWH
+439 SDALTWNV
-446 FSAGRGFRAPHIM
+446 SAGRGYRTPHIM
-459 AENAFLLASSRSL
+459 AENAFLLASSRAL
-472 VFEPN
+472 IFDPDV
-477 IRQEEAWNFGTGLG
+477 RQEEAWNFGTGLG
-491 YTLYV
+491 YTVYV

-501 KLDGEYYYTRF
+501 KLEGEYYYTHF
-512 NHQLVVDMDTDPHKV
+512 THQLLVDMDSNPHAV
-527 FFRDLSGRSY
+527 YFRDLNGRSY
-537 SHTVQL
+537 SHTVQV
-543 EVTYPL
+543 EATYPL

-560 YTDVKVDYGRGPVQ
+560 FTDVKVDYGQGLVQ

-579 RHKGLLTIGYA
+579 RHKGLVTVGYA

-610 PSPYTMGNGELS
+610 PSPYRMADGGLS
-622 WSPTYKAYPQLSAQ
+622 WKPEYKAYPQLSAQ
-636 ITRNFRHWAI
+636 VTRNFRHWAV
-646 YIGGENLTNYRQ
+646 YVGGENLTNYRQ
-658 QRPVIGGENPWGTG
+658 QRPVIGGENPWCTG
-672 FDATMVYGP
+672 FDATMVYAP
-681 LHGANAYIGFRYTWN
+681 LHGANVYVGFRYTWN
-696 RF
+696 RY

>member
-1 MCTSCVKTSGRLA
+1 MKKTA
-14 GWPKCCNFAAVMK
+14 II
-27 QILLFLLVLSGI
+27 ILLLSLFSVDI
-39 SARAQEPADTT
+39 QAQEPADTT
-50 DRELNLDE
+50 DRSLDLDE
-58 VVVTKKADG
+58 VVVTKRADG
-67 RRRSRVDPVNTEIIT
+67 RRRLRVDPVNTEIIS

-142 LPYGLGFIPGPWI
+142 LPYGLGYIAGPWI

-191 MANAYTD
+191 MANGYAD
-198 LNGKVEVNA
+198 LNGKLEVNA
-207 NANQWITKKLSTG
+207 NANQWITKELSTA
-220 LLVHGEKSLTD
+220 LLVHGEKSTAD
-231 HDSNHDGFMDM
+231 HDSNHDSFMDM
-242 PRVDQVAAMNRWAYV
+242 PRVDQVAVMNRWAYV

-278 STHHAHPDGDMPL
+278 SEHHRDMMSELPL
-291 YEIGISTVR
+291 YQINISTVR

-314 NNGNVALILSGS
+314 NNGNVALMLSGS

-345 LYGQLMFERT
+345 LYAQLMFERN

-363 VGISCNYDRYSQNL
+363 VGLSCNYDRYSQQL
-377 RLSHDVEAEPFGWKQ
+377 RLSHDASVEPWAWKQ
-392 HETVT
+392 HETVA

-409 KLLAMGGVRYD
+409 KLLLMGGVRYD
-420 YSTVYGSMFT
+420 YSTDYGSMFT
-430 PRLHMRWNI
+430 PRLHARWNI
-439 TEPMTWH
+439 SDALTWNV
-446 FSAGRGFRAPHIM
+446 SAGRGYRAPHIM
-459 AENAFLLASSRSL
+459 AENAFLLASSRAL
-472 VFEPN
+472 IFDPDV
-477 IRQEEAWNFGTGLG
+477 RQEEAWNFGTGLG
-491 YTLYV
+491 YTVYV

-501 KLDGEYYYTRF
+501 KLEGEYYYTHF
-512 NHQLVVDMDTDPHKV
+512 THQLLVDMDSNPYAV
-527 FFRDLSGRSY
+527 YFRDLNGRSY
-537 SHTVQL
+537 SHTVQV
-543 EVTYPL
+543 EATYPL

-560 YTDVKVDYGRGPVQ
+560 FTDVKVDYGQGLVQ

-579 RHKGLLTIGYA
+579 RHKGLVTVGYA

-610 PSPYTMGNGELS
+610 PSPYRMADGGLS
-622 WSPTYKAYPQLSAQ
+622 WEPEYKAYPQLSAQ
-636 ITRNFRHWAI
+636 VTRNFRHWAV
-646 YIGGENLTNYRQ
+646 YVGGENLTNYRQ

-672 FDATMVYGP
+672 FDATMVYAP
-681 LHGANAYIGFRYTWN
+681 LHGANVYVGFRYTWN
-696 RF
+696 RY

>member
-1 MCTSCVKTSGRLA
+1 MRTFMITLLIATGAISGA
-14 GWPKCCNFAAVMK
+14 
-27 QILLFLLVLSGI
+27 
-39 SARAQEPADTT
+39 AQERVDSLPD
-50 DRELNLDE
+50 DRELELNE
-58 VVVTKKADG
+58 VVVTKRADG
-67 RRRSRVDPVNTEIIT
+67 RRRSLVDPVNTEIIT
-82 GTELFRAACC
+82 STELFRAACC

-142 LPYGLGFIPGPWI
+142 LPYGLGYIAGPWI

-169 GYESI
+169 GYESV

-179 IEIKKPQAPQEV
+179 IEMKKPQATQELL
-191 MANAYTD
+191 ANAYGD
-198 LNGKVEVNA
+198 INGKIEINA

-220 LLVHGEKSLTD
+220 LLVHGEKSLAD
-231 HDSNHDGFMDM
+231 HDSNHDSFMDM

-257 SRNYIGQAGVK
+257 SRDYIGQAAVK

-278 STHHAHPDGDMPL
+278 SEHHGPVHNAGGEGL
-291 YEIGISTVR
+291 YKIGISTVR
-300 WEAFAKNAYIFDHA
+300 WEAFAKNAYIFDHEH
-314 NNGNVALILSGS
+314 NGNIALILSGS
-326 NNNQH
+326 NNNLH

-337 LYHVAQGN
+337 MYHVAQAN
-345 LYGQLMFERT
+345 LYGQLLFERN

-363 VGISCNYDRYSQNL
+363 AGLSCNYDRYSQAA
-377 RLSHDVEAEPFGWKQ
+377 RLEHDTSIEPWRWRS

-409 KLLAMGGVRYD
+409 KLLLMGGARYD
-420 YSTVYGSMFT
+420 YSSVYGSMFT
-430 PRLHMRWNI
+430 PRVHMRWNI
-439 TEPMTWH
+439 NDNLTWNL
-446 FSAGRGFRAPHIM
+446 SAGRGFRAAHIL
-459 AENAFLLASSRSL
+459 AENAYLLASSRRL
-472 VFEPN
+472 VFASS
-477 IRQEEAWNFGTGLG
+477 IHQEQAWNFGTGLG
-491 YTLYV
+491 YTWYI

-501 KLDGEYYYTRF
+501 KLNAEYYYTRF
-512 NHQLVVDMDTDPHKV
+512 VHQLVVDMDSDPHAV
-527 FFRDLSGRSY
+527 YFRDLNGKSY
-537 SHTVQL
+537 SHTVQV
-543 EVTYPL
+543 EATYPL
-549 IQDMSITAAYR
+549 IPDMSVTAAYR
-560 YTDVKVDYGRGPVQ
+560 YTDVMADYGRGLVE

-579 RHKGLLTIGYA
+579 RHKGLITVGYN

-598 DVTCSVT
+598 DVTCSLN

-610 PSPYTMGNGELS
+610 PDPYQLPDAS
-622 WSPTYKAYPQLSAQ
+622 WSWSRRYKAYAQLSAQ
-636 ITRNFRHWAI
+636 VTRNFRHWAV

-658 QRPVIGGENPWGTG
+658 KTPVIGSSDPWGPD

-681 LHGANAYIGFRYTWN
+681 LHGANVYVGCRYTWT

>member
-1 MCTSCVKTSGRLA
+1 MKKTA
-14 GWPKCCNFAAVMK
+14 II
-27 QILLFLLVLSGI
+27 ILLLSLLSVNI
-39 SARAQEPADTT
+39 QAQEPADTT
-50 DRELNLDE
+50 DRSLDLDE
-58 VVVTKKADG
+58 VVVTKRADG
-67 RRRSRVDPVNTEIIT
+67 RRRLRVDPVNTEIIS

-142 LPYGLGFIPGPWI
+142 LPYGLGYIAGPWI

-191 MANAYTD
+191 MANGYAD
-198 LNGKVEVNA
+198 LNGKLEVNA
-207 NANQWITKKLSTG
+207 NANQWITKELSTA
-220 LLVHGEKSLTD
+220 LLVHGEKSTAD
-231 HDSNHDGFMDM
+231 HDSNHDSFMDM
-242 PRVDQVAAMNRWAYV
+242 PRVDQVAVMNRWAYV

-278 STHHAHPDGDMPL
+278 SEHHRDMMSELPL
-291 YEIGISTVR
+291 YQINISTVR

-345 LYGQLMFERT
+345 LYAQLMFERN

-363 VGISCNYDRYSQNL
+363 VGLSCNYDRYSQQL
-377 RLSHDVEAEPFGWKQ
+377 RLSHDASVEPWAWKQ
-392 HETVT
+392 HETVA

-409 KLLAMGGVRYD
+409 KLLLMGGVRYD
-420 YSTVYGSMFT
+420 YSTDYGSMFT
-430 PRLHMRWNI
+430 PRLHARWNI
-439 TEPMTWH
+439 SDALTWNV
-446 FSAGRGFRAPHIM
+446 SAGRGYRAPHIM
-459 AENAFLLASSRSL
+459 AENAFLLASSRAL
-472 VFEPN
+472 IFDPDV
-477 IRQEEAWNFGTGLG
+477 RQEEAWNFGTGLG
-491 YTLYV
+491 YTVYV

-501 KLDGEYYYTRF
+501 KLEGEYYYTHF
-512 NHQLVVDMDTDPHKV
+512 THQLLVDMDSNPHAV
-527 FFRDLSGRSY
+527 YFRDLNGRSY
-537 SHTVQL
+537 SHTVQV
-543 EVTYPL
+543 EATYPL

-560 YTDVKVDYGRGPVQ
+560 FTDVKVDYGHGLVQ

-579 RHKGLLTIGYA
+579 RHKGLVTVGYA

-610 PSPYTMGNGELS
+610 PSPYRMADGGLS
-622 WSPTYKAYPQLSAQ
+622 WEPEYKAYPQLSAQ
-636 ITRNFRHWAI
+636 VTRNFRHWAV
-646 YIGGENLTNYRQ
+646 YVGGENLTNYRQ

-672 FDATMVYGP
+672 FDATMVYAP
-681 LHGANAYIGFRYTWN
+681 LHGANVYVGFRYTWN
-696 RF
+696 RY

>member
-1 MCTSCVKTSGRLA
+1 MKKTA
-14 GWPKCCNFAAVMK
+14 II
-27 QILLFLLVLSGI
+27 ILLLSLFSVDI
-39 SARAQEPADTT
+39 QAQEPADTT
-50 DRELNLDE
+50 DRSLDLDE
-58 VVVTKKADG
+58 VVVTKRADG
-67 RRRSRVDPVNTEIIT
+67 RRRLRVDPVNTEIIS

-142 LPYGLGFIPGPWI
+142 LPYGLGYIAGPWI

-191 MANAYTD
+191 MANGYAD
-198 LNGKVEVNA
+198 LNGKLEVNA
-207 NANQWITKKLSTG
+207 NANQWITKELSTA
-220 LLVHGEKSLTD
+220 LLVHGEKSTAD
-231 HDSNHDGFMDM
+231 HDSNHDSFMDM
-242 PRVDQVAAMNRWAYV
+242 PRVDQVAVMNRWAYV

-278 STHHAHPDGDMPL
+278 SEHHHDMMSELPL
-291 YEIGISTVR
+291 YQINISTVR

-314 NNGNVALILSGS
+314 NNGNVALMLSGS

-345 LYGQLMFERT
+345 LYAQLMFERN

-363 VGISCNYDRYSQNL
+363 VGLSCNYDRYSQQL
-377 RLSHDVEAEPFGWKQ
+377 RLSHDASVEPWAWKQ
-392 HETVT
+392 HETVA

-409 KLLAMGGVRYD
+409 KLLLMGGVRYD
-420 YSTVYGSMFT
+420 YSTDYGSMFT
-430 PRLHMRWNI
+430 PRLHARWNI
-439 TEPMTWH
+439 SDALTWNV
-446 FSAGRGFRAPHIM
+446 SAGRGYRAPHIM
-459 AENAFLLASSRSL
+459 AENAFLLASSRAL
-472 VFEPN
+472 IFDPDV
-477 IRQEEAWNFGTGLG
+477 RQEEAWNFGTGLG
-491 YTLYV
+491 YTVYV

-501 KLDGEYYYTRF
+501 KLEGEYYYTHF
-512 NHQLVVDMDTDPHKV
+512 THQLLVDMDSNPHAV
-527 FFRDLSGRSY
+527 YFRDLNGRSY
-537 SHTVQL
+537 SHTVQV
-543 EVTYPL
+543 EATYPL

-560 YTDVKVDYGRGPVQ
+560 FTDVKVDYGQGLVQ

-579 RHKGLLTIGYA
+579 RHKGLVTVGYA

-610 PSPYTMGNGELS
+610 PSPYRMADGGLS
-622 WSPTYKAYPQLSAQ
+622 WEPEYKAYPQLSAQ
-636 ITRNFRHWAI
+636 VTRNFRHWAV
-646 YIGGENLTNYRQ
+646 YVGGENLTNYRQ

-672 FDATMVYGP
+672 FDATMVYAP
-681 LHGANAYIGFRYTWN
+681 LHGANVYVGFRYTWN
-696 RF
+696 RY

>member
-1 MCTSCVKTSGRLA
+1 MKKTA
-14 GWPKCCNFAAVMK
+14 II
-27 QILLFLLVLSGI
+27 ILLLSLFSVNI
-39 SARAQEPADTT
+39 QAQEPADTT
-50 DRELNLDE
+50 DRSLDLDE
-58 VVVTKKADG
+58 VVVTKRADG
-67 RRRSRVDPVNTEIIT
+67 RRRLRVDPVNTEIIS

-142 LPYGLGFIPGPWI
+142 LPYGLGYIAGPWI

-191 MANAYTD
+191 MANGYAD
-198 LNGKVEVNA
+198 LNGKLEVNA
-207 NANQWITKKLSTG
+207 NANQWITKELSTA
-220 LLVHGEKSLTD
+220 LLVHGEKSTAD
-231 HDSNHDGFMDM
+231 HDSNHDSFMDM
-242 PRVDQVAAMNRWAYV
+242 PRVDQVAVMNRWAYV

-278 STHHAHPDGDMPL
+278 SEHHRDMMSELPL
-291 YEIGISTVR
+291 YQINISTVR

-345 LYGQLMFERT
+345 LYAQLMFERN

-363 VGISCNYDRYSQNL
+363 VGLSCNYDRYSQQL
-377 RLSHDVEAEPFGWKQ
+377 RLSHDASVEPWAWKQ
-392 HETVT
+392 HETVA

-409 KLLAMGGVRYD
+409 KLLLMGGVRYD
-420 YSTVYGSMFT
+420 YSTDYGSMFT
-430 PRLHMRWNI
+430 PRLHARWNI
-439 TEPMTWH
+439 SDALTWNV
-446 FSAGRGFRAPHIM
+446 SAGRGYRAPHIM
-459 AENAFLLASSRSL
+459 AENAFLLASSRAL
-472 VFEPN
+472 IFDPDV
-477 IRQEEAWNFGTGLG
+477 RQEEAWNFGTGLG
-491 YTLYV
+491 YTVYV

-501 KLDGEYYYTRF
+501 KLEGEYYYTHF
-512 NHQLVVDMDTDPHKV
+512 THQLLVDMDSNPHAV
-527 FFRDLSGRSY
+527 YFRDLNGRSY
-537 SHTVQL
+537 SHTVQV
-543 EVTYPL
+543 EATYPL

-560 YTDVKVDYGRGPVQ
+560 FTDVKVDYGQGLVQ

-579 RHKGLLTIGYA
+579 RHKGLVTVGYA

-610 PSPYTMGNGELS
+610 PSPYRMADGGLS
-622 WSPTYKAYPQLSAQ
+622 WEPEYKAYPQLSAQ
-636 ITRNFRHWAI
+636 VTRNFRHWAV
-646 YIGGENLTNYRQ
+646 YVGGENLTNYRQ

-672 FDATMVYGP
+672 FDATMVYAP
-681 LHGANAYIGFRYTWN
+681 LHGANVYVGFRYTWN
-696 RF
+696 RY

>member
-1 MCTSCVKTSGRLA
+1 MKKTAIIS
-14 GWPKCCNFAAVMK
+14 
-27 QILLFLLVLSGI
+27 LLLSLFSVYI
-39 SARAQEPADTT
+39 QAQEPADTT
-50 DRELNLDE
+50 DRSLDLDE
-58 VVVTKKADG
+58 VVVTKRADG
-67 RRRSRVDPVNTEIIT
+67 RRRLRVDPVNTEIIS

-142 LPYGLGFIPGPWI
+142 LPYGLGYIAGPWI

-191 MANAYTD
+191 MANGYAD
-198 LNGKVEVNA
+198 LNGKLEVNA
-207 NANQWITKKLSTG
+207 NANQWITKELSTA
-220 LLVHGEKSLTD
+220 LLVHGEKSTAD
-231 HDSNHDGFMDM
+231 HDSNHDSFMDM
-242 PRVDQVAAMNRWAYV
+242 PRVDQVAVMNRWAYV

-278 STHHAHPDGDMPL
+278 SEHHRDMMSELPL
-291 YEIGISTVR
+291 YQINISTVR

-345 LYGQLMFERT
+345 LYAQLMFERN

-363 VGISCNYDRYSQNL
+363 VGLSCNYDRYSQQL
-377 RLSHDVEAEPFGWKQ
+377 RLSHDASVEPWAWKQ
-392 HETVT
+392 HETVA

-409 KLLAMGGVRYD
+409 KLLLMGGVRYD
-420 YSTVYGSMFT
+420 YSTDYGSMFT
-430 PRLHMRWNI
+430 PRLHARWNI
-439 TEPMTWH
+439 SDALTWNV
-446 FSAGRGFRAPHIM
+446 SAGRGYRAPHIM
-459 AENAFLLASSRSL
+459 AENAFLLASSRAL
-472 VFEPN
+472 IFDPDV
-477 IRQEEAWNFGTGLG
+477 RQEEAWNFGTGLG
-491 YTLYV
+491 YTVYV

-501 KLDGEYYYTRF
+501 KLEGEYYYTHF
-512 NHQLVVDMDTDPHKV
+512 THQLLVDMDSNPHAV
-527 FFRDLSGRSY
+527 YFRDLNGRSY
-537 SHTVQL
+537 SHTVQV
-543 EVTYPL
+543 EATYPL

-560 YTDVKVDYGRGPVQ
+560 FTDVKVDYGQGLVQ

-579 RHKGLLTIGYA
+579 RHKGLVTVGYA

-610 PSPYTMGNGELS
+610 PSPYRMADGGLS
-622 WSPTYKAYPQLSAQ
+622 WEPEYKAYPQLSAQ
-636 ITRNFRHWAI
+636 VTRNFRHWAV
-646 YIGGENLTNYRQ
+646 YVGGENLTNYRQ

-672 FDATMVYGP
+672 FDATMVYAP
-681 LHGANAYIGFRYTWN
+681 LHGANVYVGFRYTWN
-696 RF
+696 RY

>member
-1 MCTSCVKTSGRLA
+1 MKKTA
-14 GWPKCCNFAAVMK
+14 II
-27 QILLFLLVLSGI
+27 ILLLSLFSVNI
-39 SARAQEPADTT
+39 QAQEPADTT
-50 DRELNLDE
+50 DRSLDLDE
-58 VVVTKKADG
+58 VVVTKRADG
-67 RRRSRVDPVNTEIIT
+67 RRRLRVDPVNTEIIS

-142 LPYGLGFIPGPWI
+142 LPYGLGYIAGPWI

-191 MANAYTD
+191 MANGYAD
-198 LNGKVEVNA
+198 LNGKLEVNA
-207 NANQWITKKLSTG
+207 NANQWITKELSTA
-220 LLVHGEKSLTD
+220 LLVHGEKSTAD
-231 HDSNHDGFMDM
+231 HDSNHDSFMDM
-242 PRVDQVAAMNRWAYV
+242 PRVDQVAVMNRWAYV

-278 STHHAHPDGDMPL
+278 SEHHRNMMSELPL
-291 YEIGISTVR
+291 YQINISTVR

-345 LYGQLMFERT
+345 LYAQLMFERN

-363 VGISCNYDRYSQNL
+363 VGLSCNYDRYSQQL
-377 RLSHDVEAEPFGWKQ
+377 RLSHDASVEPWAWKQ
-392 HETVT
+392 HETVA

-409 KLLAMGGVRYD
+409 KLLLMGGVRYD
-420 YSTVYGSMFT
+420 YSTDYGSMFT
-430 PRLHMRWNI
+430 PRLHARWNI
-439 TEPMTWH
+439 SDALTWNV
-446 FSAGRGFRAPHIM
+446 SAGRGYRAPHIM
-459 AENAFLLASSRSL
+459 AENAFLLASSRVL
-472 VFEPN
+472 IFDPDV
-477 IRQEEAWNFGTGLG
+477 RQEEAWNFGTGLG
-491 YTLYV
+491 YTVYV

-501 KLDGEYYYTRF
+501 KLEGEYYYTHF
-512 NHQLVVDMDTDPHKV
+512 THQLLVDMDSNPHAV
-527 FFRDLSGRSY
+527 YFRDLNGRSY
-537 SHTVQL
+537 SHTVQV
-543 EVTYPL
+543 EATYPL

-560 YTDVKVDYGRGPVQ
+560 FTDVKVDYGQGLVQ

-579 RHKGLLTIGYA
+579 RHKGLVTVGYA

-610 PSPYTMGNGELS
+610 PSPYRMADGGLS
-622 WSPTYKAYPQLSAQ
+622 WEPEYKAYPQLSAQ
-636 ITRNFRHWAI
+636 VTRNFRHWAV
-646 YIGGENLTNYRQ
+646 YVGGENLTNYRQ

-672 FDATMVYGP
+672 FDATMVYAP
-681 LHGANAYIGFRYTWN
+681 LHGANVYVGFRYTWN
-696 RF
+696 RY